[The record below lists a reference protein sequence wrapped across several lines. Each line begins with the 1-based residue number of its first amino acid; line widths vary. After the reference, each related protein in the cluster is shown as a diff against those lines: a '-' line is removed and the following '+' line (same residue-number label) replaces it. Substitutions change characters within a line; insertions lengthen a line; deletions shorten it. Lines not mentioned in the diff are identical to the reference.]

1 MDDIKYIGVHGLE
14 ELILLIKNGLANK
27 ADMLQ
32 FDVMPDPIKYI
43 GKVVQ
48 YVGVSDV
55 SFTRS
60 HFYYSNGIKWTEE
73 NISGDQA
80 TQIEMVNALPSWV
93 NADPQILYILK
104 DTTDKKMS
112 LYVKNPSVNDSWFT
126 VESSGSFAVVAT
138 LPQWA
143 DADSHTIYFKADG
156 NVLTGYIKKTGTI
169 GAWYTLGGATQST
182 VDTALSATSTNPVQ
196 NKVIYAAIQDVLAQ
210 VASIYHYK
218 GSCLAADLPMTD
230 NTVGDT
236 WNVED
241 ASSYGPPGTNVA
253 WDGTEWDALGGDLTP
268 DAVPT
273 DGSQHTVMSGGVYDA
288 LLTKEDKDN
297 KVTTVDATAT
307 DDQYPSAKAVYDA
320 LEDLEPIPPG
330 FVQNVDTTMQPV
342 EDGKVM
348 RISKT
353 AFDALAQRDPNVMY
367 YLDEEHDLIDAKP
380 TCRDV
385 DGNLVKGQKIVALA
399 RAQYDALTD
408 KDPDTYYM
416 IDDDSGKD
424 YSMLGAV
431 QGFLITPT
439 DRHWLLADGSPVDAN
454 LHPRLA
460 AVMPT
465 LPDLRECVLVGA
477 GQSTRAILDENGHS
491 HDVYALGEFKDD
503 QMQGHWHSSPDLTG
517 YYYNGDSKR
526 FGPGQFG
533 TSISHPV
540 QNPISDGKSGTPRVG
555 STTHGK
561 QIGVL
566 YYVWAD

>member
-1 MDDIKYIGVHGLE
+1 MDDIKYIGVQGLE
-14 ELILLIKNGLANK
+14 ELIILTKNGLANK

-73 NISGDQA
+73 NISGGQT
-80 TQIEMVNALPSWV
+80 TQLEMVTALPSWV

-138 LPQWA
+138 LPQWG

-156 NVLTGYIKKTGTI
+156 NILTGYIKKTGTI
-169 GAWYTLGGATQST
+169 GAWYTLGGASQDTI
-182 VDTALSATSTNPVQ
+182 DTALSATSTNPVQ

-218 GSCLAADLPMTD
+218 GSCLAADLPMID

-273 DGSQHTVMSGGVYDA
+273 EGSQHTVMSGGVYDA
-288 LLTKEDKDN
+288 LLTKENVDN

-307 DDQYPSAKAVYDA
+307 DEQYPSAKAVYDA
-320 LEDLEPIPPG
+320 LEGLEPVPPG

-353 AFDALAQRDPNVMY
+353 AFDALTQRDPDTMY
-367 YLDEEHDLIDAKP
+367 YIDEEHDLIDAKP
-380 TCRDV
+380 TCRDT

-439 DRHWLLADGSPVDAN
+439 DKHWLLADGSPVDAT

-477 GQSTRAILDENGHS
+477 GQNTHNPITT
-491 HDVYALGEFKDD
+491 HDVYRVGEFADD
-503 QMQGHWHSSPDLTG
+503 QFQDHTHSVTVPNSVGAVWQAVPGDLLR
-517 YYYNGDSKR
+517 YS
-526 FGPGQFG
+526 
-533 TSISHPV
+533 
-540 QNPISDGKSGTPRVG
+540 SGTESKTSSGASGRAK

-561 QIGVL
+561 QTGVL

>member
-1 MDDIKYIGVHGLE
+1 MDDIKYLGVQGLE
-14 ELILLIKNGLANK
+14 ELIVLAQNGLAKK
-27 ADMLQ
+27 ADTLQ

-48 YVGVSDV
+48 YIGVSDV

-80 TQIEMVNALPSWV
+80 TQIKMVTVLPSWA

-104 DTTDKKMS
+104 DTADKKMG

-126 VESSGSFAVVAT
+126 VETSGSFAVVAT
-138 LPQWA
+138 LPQWG
-143 DADSHTIYFKADG
+143 DADSSTVYFKADG
-156 NVLTGYIKKTGTI
+156 NILTGYIKKTGTI
-169 GAWYTLGGATQST
+169 GAWYTLGGASQDTI
-182 VDTALSATSTNPVQ
+182 DTALSASSTNPVQ
-196 NKVIYAAIQDVLAQ
+196 NKVIYTAIQDVLAQ
-210 VASIYHYK
+210 VSSVYHYK
-218 GSCLAADLPMTD
+218 GSCLAADLPLAD
-230 NTVGDT
+230 NKVGDV
-236 WNVED
+236 WNLTD
-241 ASSYGPPGTNVA
+241 ASSYGPQGTNVA
-253 WDGTEWDALGGDLTP
+253 WDGAEWDALSGDNIP
-268 DAVPT
+268 DTVPT
-273 DGSQHTVMSGGVYDA
+273 DGSQHSVMSGGVYDA
-288 LLTKEDKDN
+288 LLTKENVDN

-307 DDQYPSAKAVYDA
+307 DDQYPSAKAVFDA

-330 FVQNVDTTMQPV
+330 FIQNVATTMQPV
-342 EDGKVM
+342 ENGKAM

-353 AFDALAQRDPNVMY
+353 AFDALAKRDQNVMY

-380 TCRDV
+380 TCRDT

-408 KDPDTYYM
+408 KDPDTYYV

-439 DRHWLLADGSPVDAN
+439 DKHWLLADGSPVDAS

-477 GQSTRAILDENGHS
+477 GQNTHNSIAT
-491 HDVYALGEFKDD
+491 HDVYNVGQFRDD
-503 QMQGHWHSSPDLTG
+503 QFQDHTHSVTVSDRVGAIWTIAPGNSG
-517 YYYNGDSKR
+517 YYSKYTESKT
-526 FGPGQFG
+526 
-533 TSISHPV
+533 TS
-540 QNPISDGKSGTPRVG
+540 GASGRSY

-561 QIGVL
+561 QTGVL
-566 YYVWAD
+566 FYVWAD

>member
-169 GAWYTLGGATQST
+169 GAWYTLGGAAQST
-182 VDTALSATSTNPVQ
+182 VDTALSATSINPVQ

-477 GQSTRAILDENGHS
+477 GQNTHNTIAT
-491 HDVYALGEFKDD
+491 HDVYSVGQFKDD
-503 QMQGHWHSSPDLTG
+503 QMQGHWHSSPDLTE
-517 YYYNGDSKR
+517 YYVDWNSKR

-540 QNPISDGKSGTPRVG
+540 QNPISDGKNGTPRVG